1 MPITTV
7 AVDLAKD
14 VFELAAADADGKII
28 ERRRLSRKMFERY
41 FVGLQSVHVIM
52 EACGT
57 AHHWARSLTH
67 MKHRVSLLPP
77 HYVRAYVRRDKT
89 DRADA
94 MKPFVEP

>member
-1 MPITTV
+1 MPIATV
-7 AVDLAKD
+7 AIDLAKD
-14 VFELAAADADGKII
+14 VFELAAADETGKIV
-28 ERRRLSRKMFERY
+28 ERRRLTRRTLEPY
-41 FVGLQSVHVIM
+41 FGGLQSIHIIM

-57 AHHWARSLTH
+57 SHYWARRFGS